1 MATFFN
7 PAASG
12 YSAPHSASLGAAEV
26 FHRSIPDYNVTAL
39 TAIPSLA
46 SELGLG
52 AVFVKDE
59 STRFGLPAF
68 KILGASWGTF
78 RAICAHCGI
87 DADTT
92 NTTFRQVA
100 EYAQQS
106 RIVLYAATEG
116 NHGRAVARM
125 GKLLG
130 LSTRIF
136 IPSFMSEETRKRI
149 GSETGAEV
157 VVIDGDY
164 DVAVRKCW
172 EAARE
177 HSIGVGLQIQ
187 DNGFEGYD
195 DTVPRWIVEGYATM
209 LNEVEQQLAAQGLR
223 ADVVLT
229 PIGVGSLGHA
239 VVLHCKSGERKVAAV
254 AVEPETAACLNASLR
269 AGKETMIQTSHTICD
284 GMNCGTVSPVSWPE
298 LRLGVDVSV
307 TVTDSA
313 AHDAVQYLHH
323 QGIMAGPCGAAP
335 LAALRKLVEKGGGHV
350 ELGPKSI
357 VVILC
362 TEGARGYSLPN

>member
-7 PAASG
+7 PAAAAYKSCHNV
-12 YSAPHSASLGAAEV
+12 SSGAAEA
-26 FHRSIPDYNVTAL
+26 FHRSLPDYNVTAL
-39 TAIPSLA
+39 KAIPSLA
-46 SELGLG
+46 TELGLG
-52 AVFVKDE
+52 AVFVKNE

-68 KILGASWGTF
+68 KILGASWGTV
-78 RAICAHCGI
+78 RAICAHGGVDI
-87 DADTT
+87 DTMTLRKVAD
-92 NTTFRQVA
+92 
-100 EYAQQS
+100 YAHKS
-106 RIVLYAATEG
+106 DIVLYAATEG

-136 IPSFMSEETRKRI
+136 VPSFMSDETRKRI

-157 VVIDGDY
+157 VVVDGDY

-172 EAARE
+172 EAARD
-177 HSIGVGLQIQ
+177 HSSGVGLQIQ
-187 DNGFEGYD
+187 DNGFEGYS

-229 PIGVGSLGHA
+229 PIGVGSLGNA
-239 VVLHCKSGERKVAAV
+239 VVLHSKSADRQVAVV
-254 AVEPETAACLNASLR
+254 AVEPESAACLNASLR
-269 AGKETMIQTSHTICD
+269 GNKETVVQTSHTICD
-284 GMNCGTVSPVSWPE
+284 GMNCGTVSPVSWPD
-298 LRLGVDVSV
+298 LRVGIDVSV
-307 TVTDSA
+307 TVADKA
-313 AHDAVQYLHH
+313 VHEAVQYLHR

-335 LAALRKLVEKGGGHV
+335 LAALRKLVKEGSGHV
-350 ELGPKSI
+350 ELDQKST

-362 TEGARGYSLPN
+362 TEGARGYPVPE